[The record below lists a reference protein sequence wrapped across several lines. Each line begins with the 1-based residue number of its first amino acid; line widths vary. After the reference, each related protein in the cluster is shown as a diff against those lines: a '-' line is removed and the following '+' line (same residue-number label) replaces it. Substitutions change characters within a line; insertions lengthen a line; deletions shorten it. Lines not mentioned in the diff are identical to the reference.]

1 MTKGC
6 FYNIIPP
13 VKLEA
18 LQAFLLKSGKKG
30 VLKVAKNLDITIL
43 LDFYGDMLTP
53 KQREF
58 LDYYYNEDLSLA
70 EIAVNVGITRQG
82 VRDAIKRAEC
92 QLIEM
97 EDRLGLVKRF
107 KDVQSGLEEIIDCA
121 NKIGIENRQTGLSR
135 EINDLSVR
143 IKSIAMS
150 LSE

>member
-1 MTKGC
+1 MLT
-6 FYNIIPP
+6 
-13 VKLEA
+13 EM
-18 LQAFLLKSGKKG
+18 
-30 VLKVAKNLDITIL
+30 AKNLEITIL

-70 EIAVNVGITRQG
+70 EIAANVGITRQG

-92 QLIEM
+92 QLMEM
-97 EDRLGLVKRF
+97 EQRLGLVERF
-107 KDVQSGLEEIIDCA
+107 KDVQSGLEEIIECA
-121 NKIGIENRQTGLSR
+121 NKISAENRSTGLSR

-143 IKSIAMS
+143 IKSIALS

>member
-1 MTKGC
+1 M
-6 FYNIIPP
+6 
-13 VKLEA
+13 
-18 LQAFLLKSGKKG
+18 
-30 VLKVAKNLDITIL
+30 AKNLEITIL

-70 EIAVNVGITRQG
+70 EIAANVGITRQG

-97 EDRLGLVKRF
+97 EQRLGLVERF
-107 KDVQSGLEEIIDCA
+107 KDVQSGLEEIIECA
-121 NKIGIENRQTGLSR
+121 SRISAENRNTGLSR

-143 IKSIAMS
+143 IKSIALS

>member
-1 MTKGC
+1 M
-6 FYNIIPP
+6 
-13 VKLEA
+13 
-18 LQAFLLKSGKKG
+18 
-30 VLKVAKNLDITIL
+30 AKNLDITIL

-58 LDYYYNEDLSLA
+58 LDYYYNEDLSLS
-70 EIAVNVGITRQG
+70 EIAANVGITRQG

-97 EDRLGLVKRF
+97 EERLGLVKRF

-121 NKIGIENRQTGLSR
+121 TKISAENRKTGLSR

-143 IKSIAMS
+143 IKSIALS
-150 LSE
+150 LAE

>member
-1 MTKGC
+1 MI
-6 FYNIIPP
+6 YNIISP
-13 VKLEA
+13 VKFQT
-18 LQAFLLKSGKKG
+18 LQAFLLNQNIKNRM
-30 VLKVAKNLDITIL
+30 LKIMAKNLDITIL

-58 LDYYYNEDLSLA
+58 LDYYYNEDLSLS
-70 EIAVNVGITRQG
+70 EIAANVGITRQG

-97 EDRLGLVKRF
+97 EERLGLVKRF
-107 KDVQSGLEEIIDCA
+107 KDVQSGLDEIIECA
-121 NKIGIENRQTGLSR
+121 NKISTENRNTSLSR

-143 IKSIAMS
+143 IKSIALS